1 MSHPDRV
8 ELLEVAPGAILA
20 DNLVHPQHRWGHRV
34 EAQSIDMGIACVP
47 TQNGKS
53 QRAKNILMTGGI
65 GARETEGGLAAKIL
79 PPPSGM
85 EKLGEENLLPQWSH

>member
-1 MSHPDRV
+1 
-8 ELLEVAPGAILA
+8 
-20 DNLVHPQHRWGHRV
+20 
-34 EAQSIDMGIACVP
+34 MGIACVP

-79 PPPSGM
+79 PLDMITTSFGID
-85 EKLGEENLLPQWSH
+85 